1 MGLRTGGRRAKSLK
15 NRVKSSKI
23 EIRFRKVRSEGCSSR
38 TSVQQEIIKKFI
50 RISEKPL
57 KPSVLGAFFMF
68 KYLRVFIKIGEFFTV
83 AHT

>member
-1 MGLRTGGRRAKSLK
+1 M
-15 NRVKSSKI
+15 
-23 EIRFRKVRSEGCSSR
+23 
-38 TSVQQEIIKKFI
+38 QEIIKKFI